1 MNKQYWS
8 NRYIQNTTAWDLGK
22 VSPPIKVFVDKLINK
37 KLKILIPGS
46 GYGYEAEYLFLNGY
60 LNTSVVDLAKEPLQ
74 NIKKRVANFP
84 EKQLIEANFF
94 NLSKNQKFD
103 LIIEQTFFCAINP
116 KLREQYVKMCYSLLN
131 NGGRIVGLLFYDIP
145 LKEDPP
151 FGGDK
156 FEYLKLFEPF
166 FEILI
171 FEKCMNSH
179 SSRMGKEYWIEF
191 TKRA

>member
-1 MNKQYWS
+1 LNKQYWS

-22 VSPPIKVFVDKLINK
+22 VSPPIKAFVDKLNNK
-37 KLKILIPGS
+37 QLNILIPGS

-74 NIKKRVANFP
+74 NIKKRIANFP
-84 EKQLIEANFF
+84 EKQLIEADFF

-151 FGGDK
+151 FGGNK

-179 SSRMGKEYWIEF
+179 SSRIGKEYWIEF

>member
-1 MNKQYWS
+1 LNKQYWS
-8 NRYIQNTTAWDLGK
+8 NRYIQNTTGWDLGK

-37 KLKILIPGS
+37 KINILIPVS

-84 EKQLIEANFF
+84 EKQLIEADFF

-156 FEYLKLFEPF
+156 FEYLKLFE
-166 FEILI
+166 
-171 FEKCMNSH
+171 
-179 SSRMGKEYWIEF
+179 SSRKCKEYWIEF

>member
-8 NRYIQNTTAWDLGK
+8 NRYIQNTTGWDLGK
-22 VSPPIKVFVDKLINK
+22 VSPPIKVFVDKLIIK
-37 KLKILIPGS
+37 KINILIPGS
-46 GYGYEAEYLFLNGY
+46 GNGYEAEYLFLNGY

>member
-8 NRYIQNTTAWDLGK
+8 NRYVQNTTGWDLGK

-74 NIKKRVANFP
+74 NIKKRIANFP

-179 SSRMGKEYWIEF
+179 PSRMGKEYWIEF

>member
-8 NRYIQNTTAWDLGK
+8 NRYIQNTTGWDLGK

-37 KLKILIPGS
+37 KINILIPGS

-84 EKQLIEANFF
+84 EKQLIEADFF

-116 KLREQYVKMCYSLLN
+116 KLREQYVKVCYSLLN

-151 FGGDK
+151 FGGNK

>member
-8 NRYIQNTTAWDLGK
+8 NRYIQNTTGWDLGK

-37 KLKILIPGS
+37 KINILIPGS

-74 NIKKRVANFP
+74 NIKKRIANFP

>member
-1 MNKQYWS
+1 
-8 NRYIQNTTAWDLGK
+8 
-22 VSPPIKVFVDKLINK
+22 
-37 KLKILIPGS
+37 
-46 GYGYEAEYLFLNGY
+46 
-60 LNTSVVDLAKEPLQ
+60 
-74 NIKKRVANFP
+74 
-84 EKQLIEANFF
+84 
-94 NLSKNQKFD
+94 
-103 LIIEQTFFCAINP
+103 
-116 KLREQYVKMCYSLLN
+116 MCYSLLN

-151 FGGDK
+151 FGGNK

>member
-8 NRYIQNTTAWDLGK
+8 NRYIQNTTGWDLGK

-37 KLKILIPGS
+37 KINILIPGS
-46 GYGYEAEYLFLNGY
+46 GNGYEAEYLFLNGY

-179 SSRMGKEYWIEF
+179 SSRKGKEYWIEF

>member
-1 MNKQYWS
+1 LNKQYWS
-8 NRYIQNTTAWDLGK
+8 NRYIQNTTAWDLEK
-22 VSPPIKVFVDKLINK
+22 VSPPIKAFVDKLNNK
-37 KLKILIPGS
+37 QLNILIPGS
-46 GYGYEAEYLFLNGY
+46 GNGYEAEYLFLNGY

-74 NIKKRVANFP
+74 NIKKRIVNFP
-84 EKQLIEANFF
+84 EKQLIEADFF

-116 KLREQYVKMCYSLLN
+116 KLREEYVKMCYGLLN
-131 NGGRIVGLLFYDIP
+131 KGGRIVGLLFYDIP

-151 FGGDK
+151 FGGNK
-156 FEYLKLFEPF
+156 VEYLKLFEPF

>member
-8 NRYIQNTTAWDLGK
+8 NRYIQNTTGWDLGK

-37 KLKILIPGS
+37 KINILIPGS
-46 GYGYEAEYLFLNGY
+46 GNGYEAEYLFLNGY

>member
-8 NRYIQNTTAWDLGK
+8 NRYIQNTTGWDLGK